1 MAEFG
6 GTGGAE
12 SIRLIRAI
20 LAGRCMDIYPFNS
33 VTNCETYKG
42 DFSRQLHRDKCPFN
56 SITSYGRVW
65 RKGAENVRLIM
76 AISAGS
82 CTEISAPSIV

>member
-1 MAEFG
+1 MHI
-6 GTGGAE
+6 
-12 SIRLIRAI
+12 SK
-20 LAGRCMDIYPFNS
+20 CPFNS
-33 VTNCETYKG
+33 ITNCEIYKG